1 MFLMKRGPKG
11 NEYLYLTENSR
22 DENGKRVKKTVK
34 SFGKISSI
42 PKDELEAIYAQ
53 YQQPIRERKLAQKVI
68 QENSLRELVESV
80 RVDAENK
87 TNFNKVPLLHY
98 GHLILKPIWDKLGL
112 NYKLWYLQDRHTEVK
127 AYSLSKLLF
136 YFVAHKILSPG
147 AYLRAWKD
155 QSTWLCN
162 PIEGVCLDN
171 VYEALDYF
179 DAFSEEIMTHAVKSS
194 YYTNDKGADTL
205 SADGPKMVFFDCTNC
220 YFETDSDDR
229 EQFIR
234 RFTQKMREGLAA
246 EGKSSAVI
254 ESVLASKQYTEA
266 LQLAV
271 EENEDEFL
279 RMRGPSKEGR
289 FSLPIVSVSLVIDER
304 GVPIDFTVFPGNK
317 SEYHQVLPAIER
329 LKEKYH
335 VKDCY
340 FVADRGLN
348 STINFDALL
357 KGGFGFIVAQKVTGQ
372 SKKQEQIMLSE
383 EGWNNLDFSPEEN
396 LSYLNADL
404 ASFRYKV
411 CDIVKRKHLTAEE
424 TGDRPKNIKVKCKI
438 IYIYDDKRKKRD
450 LYELE
455 QAIAKA
461 GKAVNEKKLMGN
473 PSGSGWRAL
482 VKTKKEE
489 SENEDDKEMYQ
500 AVGLKDDVIE
510 KRRKLAGYAAIV
522 YEDPKSLKD
531 SGKKGVDTR
540 AVLGSYHSLEKIEEC
555 FRVMKNSFEI
565 RPMYVKRNERTRAH
579 VLICVLSLMVLRLM
593 QIELARAGSYMTVD
607 SITSALNNARLLPLR
622 TESGTILVNCEEND
636 GIYTDDTSQDKES
649 SVAER
654 YLKVREENPD
664 STDLIMKTMGLS
676 PLGPFNSVD
685 KTKLALKIAQ
695 SNNSI
700 LGDAID
706 AITKRIAAA

>member
-11 NEYLYLTENSR
+11 KEYLYLVEYGHDKT
-22 DENGKRVKKTVK
+22 GKRIKTTVK

-42 PKDELEAIYAQ
+42 PKEELNAIYAQ
-53 YQQPIRERKLAQKVI
+53 YQQPVQERKLAQKIVH
-68 QENSLRELVESV
+68 EKSLRELVESV
-80 RVDAENK
+80 TVDSENK

-112 NYKLWYLQDRHTEVK
+112 NYKLRYLQDKHTKVE

-194 YYTNDKGADTL
+194 YYTNNKGADTL
-205 SADGPKMVFFDCTNC
+205 SADGPNMVFFDCTNC

-348 STINFDALL
+348 STLNFDALL

-372 SKKQEQIMLSE
+372 SKKQEKIMLSE
-383 EGWNNLDFSPEEN
+383 EGWKKLTFSSEEN

-411 CDIVKRKHLTAEE
+411 CDIVKTKHLTAEE
-424 TGDRPKNIKVKCKI
+424 TGDRPKTVKVNCKI

-489 SENEDDKEMYQ
+489 AENEDDKEMYQ

-531 SGKKGVDTR
+531 SDKKLDTR

-565 RPMYVKRNERTRAH
+565 RQMYVKRNERTRAH

-593 QIELARAGSYMTVD
+593 QIELARAGSYMTVG

-622 TESGTILVNCEEND
+622 TESGTILVNCEENEV
-636 GIYTDDTSQDKES
+636 IYTDDPLEDKELS
-649 SVAER
+649 ATER

>member
-11 NEYLYLTENSR
+11 KEYLYLVEYGHDKT
-22 DENGKRVKKTVK
+22 GKRIKTTVK

-42 PKDELEAIYAQ
+42 PKEELNAIYAQ
-53 YQQPIRERKLAQKVI
+53 YQQPVQERKLAQKIVH
-68 QENSLRELVESV
+68 EKSLRELVESV
-80 RVDAENK
+80 TVDSENK

-112 NYKLWYLQDRHTEVK
+112 NYKLRYLQDKHTKVE

-136 YFVAHKILSPG
+136 YFVARKILSPG

-194 YYTNDKGADTL
+194 YYTNNKGADTL

-348 STINFDALL
+348 STLNFDALL

-372 SKKQEQIMLSE
+372 SKKQEKIMLSE
-383 EGWNNLDFSPEEN
+383 EGWNKLTFSPEEN

-411 CDIVKRKHLTAEE
+411 CDIVKTKHLTAEE
-424 TGDRPKNIKVKCKI
+424 TGDKPKTVKVNCKI

-489 SENEDDKEMYQ
+489 AENEDDKEMYQ

-510 KRRKLAGYAAIV
+510 KRRQLAGYAAIV

-531 SGKKGVDTR
+531 SDKKLDTR

-636 GIYTDDTSQDKES
+636 GIYTDDPSQDKES
-649 SVAER
+649 SAVER

-664 STDLIMKTMGLS
+664 NTDLIMKTMGLS

>member
-11 NEYLYLTENSR
+11 KEYLYLVEYGHDKT
-22 DENGKRVKKTVK
+22 GKRIKTTVK

-42 PKDELEAIYAQ
+42 PKEELNAIYAQ
-53 YQQPIRERKLAQKVI
+53 YQQPVQERKLAQKIVH
-68 QENSLRELVESV
+68 EKSLRELVESV
-80 RVDAENK
+80 TVDSENK

-112 NYKLWYLQDRHTEVK
+112 NYKLRYLQNKHTKVE

-194 YYTNDKGADTL
+194 YYTNNKGADTL

-348 STINFDALL
+348 STLNFDALL

-372 SKKQEQIMLSE
+372 SKKQEKIMLSE
-383 EGWNNLDFSPEEN
+383 EGWNKLTFSPEEN

-411 CDIVKRKHLTAEE
+411 CDIVKTKHLTAEE
-424 TGDRPKNIKVKCKI
+424 TGDKPKTVKVNCKI

-489 SENEDDKEMYQ
+489 AENEDDKEMYQ

-510 KRRKLAGYAAIV
+510 KRRQLAGYAAIV

-531 SGKKGVDTR
+531 SDKKLDTR

-555 FRVMKNSFEI
+555 FRVMKGSFNL

-636 GIYTDDTSQDKES
+636 GIYTDDPSQDKES
-649 SVAER
+649 SAVER

-664 STDLIMKTMGLS
+664 NTDLIMKTMGLS

>member
-11 NEYLYLTENSR
+11 KEYLYLVEYGHDKT
-22 DENGKRVKKTVK
+22 GKRIKTTVK

-42 PKDELEAIYAQ
+42 PKEELNAIYAQ
-53 YQQPIRERKLAQKVI
+53 YQQPVQERKLAQKIVH
-68 QENSLRELVESV
+68 EKSLRELVESV
-80 RVDAENK
+80 TVDSENK

-112 NYKLWYLQDRHTEVK
+112 NYKLRYLQNKHTKVE

-136 YFVAHKILSPG
+136 YFVARKILSPG

-194 YYTNDKGADTL
+194 YYTNNKGADTL

-348 STINFDALL
+348 STLNFDALL

-372 SKKQEQIMLSE
+372 SKKQEKIMLSE
-383 EGWNNLDFSPEEN
+383 EGWNKLTFSPEEN

-411 CDIVKRKHLTAEE
+411 CDIVKTKHLTAEE
-424 TGDRPKNIKVKCKI
+424 TGDKPKTVKVNCKI

-489 SENEDDKEMYQ
+489 AENEDDKEMYQ

-510 KRRKLAGYAAIV
+510 KRRQLAGYAAIV

-531 SGKKGVDTR
+531 SDKKLDTR

-636 GIYTDDTSQDKES
+636 GIYTDDPSQDKES
-649 SVAER
+649 SAVER

-664 STDLIMKTMGLS
+664 NTDLIMKTMGLS

-685 KTKLALKIAQ
+685 KTKLSLKIAQ

-706 AITKRIAAA
+706 AITKRISAA

>member
-11 NEYLYLTENSR
+11 KEYLYLVEYGHDKT
-22 DENGKRVKKTVK
+22 GKRIKTTVK

-42 PKDELEAIYAQ
+42 PKEELNAIYAQ
-53 YQQPIRERKLAQKVI
+53 YQQPVQERKLAQKIVH
-68 QENSLRELVESV
+68 EKSLRELVESV
-80 RVDAENK
+80 TVDSENK

-112 NYKLWYLQDRHTEVK
+112 NYKLRYLQDKHTKVE

-194 YYTNDKGADTL
+194 YYTNNKGADTL

-348 STINFDALL
+348 STLNFDALL

-372 SKKQEQIMLSE
+372 SKKQEKIMLSE
-383 EGWNNLDFSPEEN
+383 EGWKKLTFSSEEN

-411 CDIVKRKHLTAEE
+411 CDIVKTKHLTAEE
-424 TGDRPKNIKVKCKI
+424 TGDRPKTVKVNCKI

-489 SENEDDKEMYQ
+489 AENEDDKEMYQ

-531 SGKKGVDTR
+531 SDKKGFDTR

-593 QIELARAGSYMTVD
+593 QIELARAGSYMTVG

-622 TESGTILVNCEEND
+622 TESGTILVNCEENE
-636 GIYTDDTSQDKES
+636 GIYTDDPLEDKELS
-649 SVAER
+649 ATER

>member
-11 NEYLYLTENSR
+11 KEYLYLVEYGHDNT
-22 DENGKRVKKTVK
+22 GKRIKTTVK

-42 PKDELEAIYAQ
+42 PKEELNAIYAQ
-53 YQQPIRERKLAQKVI
+53 YQQPVQERKLAQKIVH
-68 QENSLRELVESV
+68 EKSLRELVESV
-80 RVDAENK
+80 TVDSENK

-112 NYKLWYLQDRHTEVK
+112 NYKLRYLQNKHTKVE

-136 YFVAHKILSPG
+136 YFVARKILSPG

-194 YYTNDKGADTL
+194 YYTNNKGADTL

-348 STINFDALL
+348 STLNFDALL

-372 SKKQEQIMLSE
+372 SKKQEKIMLSE
-383 EGWNNLDFSPEEN
+383 EGWNKLTFSPEEN

-411 CDIVKRKHLTAEE
+411 CDIVKTKHLTAEE
-424 TGDRPKNIKVKCKI
+424 TGDKPKTVKVNCKI

-489 SENEDDKEMYQ
+489 AENEDDKEMYQ

-531 SGKKGVDTR
+531 SDKKLDTR

-622 TESGTILVNCEEND
+622 TESGTILVNCEENE
-636 GIYTDDTSQDKES
+636 GIYTDDPSEDKELS
-649 SVAER
+649 ATER

>member
-11 NEYLYLTENSR
+11 KEYLYLVEYGHDKT
-22 DENGKRVKKTVK
+22 GKRIKTTVK

-42 PKDELEAIYAQ
+42 PKEELNAIYAQ
-53 YQQPIRERKLAQKVI
+53 YQQPVQERKLAQKIVH
-68 QENSLRELVESV
+68 EKSLRELVESV
-80 RVDAENK
+80 TVDSENK

-112 NYKLWYLQDRHTEVK
+112 NYKLRYLQDKHTKVE

-194 YYTNDKGADTL
+194 YYTNNKGADTL
-205 SADGPKMVFFDCTNC
+205 SADGPNMVFFDCTNC

-348 STINFDALL
+348 STLNFDALL

-372 SKKQEQIMLSE
+372 SKKQEKIMLSE
-383 EGWNNLDFSPEEN
+383 EGWKKLTFSSEEN

-411 CDIVKRKHLTAEE
+411 CDIVKTKHLTAEE
-424 TGDRPKNIKVKCKI
+424 TGDRPKTVKVNCKI

-489 SENEDDKEMYQ
+489 AENEDDKEMYQ

-531 SGKKGVDTR
+531 SDKKLDTR

-565 RPMYVKRNERTRAH
+565 RQMYVKRNERTRAH

-607 SITSALNNARLLPLR
+607 SITRALHNARLLPLR

-636 GIYTDDTSQDKES
+636 GIYTDDPSQDKES
-649 SVAER
+649 GAVER
-654 YLKVREENPD
+654 YLRVREQNPD
-664 STDLIMKTMGLS
+664 STDLIMKTLGLS

-685 KTKLALKIAQ
+685 KTKLSLKIAQ

-706 AITKRIAAA
+706 AITERIAAA

>member
-11 NEYLYLTENSR
+11 KEYLYLVEYGHDKT
-22 DENGKRVKKTVK
+22 GKRIKTTVK

-42 PKDELEAIYAQ
+42 PKEELNAIYAQ
-53 YQQPIRERKLAQKVI
+53 YQQPVQERKLAQKIVH
-68 QENSLRELVESV
+68 EKSLRELVESV
-80 RVDAENK
+80 TVDSENK

-112 NYKLWYLQDRHTEVK
+112 NYKLRYLQDKHTKVE

-194 YYTNDKGADTL
+194 YYTNNKGADTL
-205 SADGPKMVFFDCTNC
+205 SADGPNMVFFDCTNC

-348 STINFDALL
+348 STLNFDALL

-372 SKKQEQIMLSE
+372 SKKQEKIMLSE
-383 EGWNNLDFSPEEN
+383 EGWNKLTFSPEEN

-411 CDIVKRKHLTAEE
+411 CDIVKTKHLTAEE
-424 TGDRPKNIKVKCKI
+424 TGDKPKTVKVNCKI

-489 SENEDDKEMYQ
+489 AENEYDKEMYQ

-510 KRRKLAGYAAIV
+510 KRRQLAGYAAIV

-531 SGKKGVDTR
+531 SDKKLDTR

-622 TESGTILVNCEEND
+622 TESGTILVNSEENE
-636 GIYTDDTSQDKES
+636 GIYTDDPSEDKELS
-649 SVAER
+649 ATER

>member
-11 NEYLYLTENSR
+11 KEYLYLVEYGHDNT
-22 DENGKRVKKTVK
+22 GKRIKTTVK

-42 PKDELEAIYAQ
+42 PKEELNAIYAQ
-53 YQQPIRERKLAQKVI
+53 YQQPVQERKLAQKIVH
-68 QENSLRELVESV
+68 EKSLRELVESV
-80 RVDAENK
+80 TVDSENK

-112 NYKLWYLQDRHTEVK
+112 NYKLRYLQDKHTKVE

-194 YYTNDKGADTL
+194 YYTNNKGADTL

-348 STINFDALL
+348 STLNFDALL

-372 SKKQEQIMLSE
+372 SKKQEKIMLSE
-383 EGWNNLDFSPEEN
+383 EGWNKLTFSPEEN

-411 CDIVKRKHLTAEE
+411 CDIVKTKHLTAEE
-424 TGDRPKNIKVKCKI
+424 TGDKPKTVKVNCKI

-489 SENEDDKEMYQ
+489 AENEDDKEMYQ

-510 KRRKLAGYAAIV
+510 KRRQLAGYAAIV

-531 SGKKGVDTR
+531 SDKKLDTR

-622 TESGTILVNCEEND
+622 TESGTILVNCEENE
-636 GIYTDDTSQDKES
+636 GIYTDDPLEDKELS
-649 SVAER
+649 ATER

>member
-11 NEYLYLTENSR
+11 KEYLYLVEYGHDNT
-22 DENGKRVKKTVK
+22 GKRIKTTVK

-42 PKDELEAIYAQ
+42 PKEELNAIYAQ
-53 YQQPIRERKLAQKVI
+53 YQQPVQERKLAQKIVH
-68 QENSLRELVESV
+68 EKSLRELVESV
-80 RVDAENK
+80 TVDSENK

-112 NYKLWYLQDRHTEVK
+112 NYKLRYLQNKHTKVE

-194 YYTNDKGADTL
+194 YYTNNKGADTL

-348 STINFDALL
+348 STLNFDALL

-372 SKKQEQIMLSE
+372 SKKQEKIMLSE
-383 EGWNNLDFSPEEN
+383 EGWNKLTFSPEEN

-411 CDIVKRKHLTAEE
+411 CDIVKTKHLTAEE
-424 TGDRPKNIKVKCKI
+424 TGDKPKTVKVNCKI

-489 SENEDDKEMYQ
+489 AENEDDKEMYQ

-510 KRRKLAGYAAIV
+510 KRRQLAGYAAIV

-531 SGKKGVDTR
+531 SDKKLDTR

-636 GIYTDDTSQDKES
+636 GIYTDDPSQDKES
-649 SVAER
+649 SAVER

-664 STDLIMKTMGLS
+664 NTDLIMKTMGLS

-685 KTKLALKIAQ
+685 KTKLSLKIAQ

>member
-383 EGWNNLDFSPEEN
+383 EGWENLKFSPEEN

-489 SENEDDKEMYQ
+489 AENEDDKEMYQ

>member
-11 NEYLYLTENSR
+11 KEYLYLVEYGHDKT
-22 DENGKRVKKTVK
+22 GKRIKTTVK

-42 PKDELEAIYAQ
+42 PKEELNAIYAQ
-53 YQQPIRERKLAQKVI
+53 YQQPVQERKLAQKIVH
-68 QENSLRELVESV
+68 EKSLRELVESV
-80 RVDAENK
+80 TVDSENK

-112 NYKLWYLQDRHTEVK
+112 NYKLRYLQDKHTKVE

-194 YYTNDKGADTL
+194 YYTNNKGADTL

-348 STINFDALL
+348 STLNFDALL

-372 SKKQEQIMLSE
+372 SKKQEKIMLSE
-383 EGWNNLDFSPEEN
+383 EGWKKLTFSSEEN

-411 CDIVKRKHLTAEE
+411 CDIVKTKHLTAEE
-424 TGDRPKNIKVKCKI
+424 TGDRPKTVKVNCKI

-489 SENEDDKEMYQ
+489 AENEDDKEMNQ

-531 SGKKGVDTR
+531 SDKKLDTR

-565 RPMYVKRNERTRAH
+565 RQMYVKRNERTRAH

-593 QIELARAGSYMTVD
+593 QIELARAGSYMTVG

-622 TESGTILVNCEEND
+622 TESGTILVNCEENE
-636 GIYTDDTSQDKES
+636 GIYTDDPSEDKELS
-649 SVAER
+649 ATER

>member
-11 NEYLYLTENSR
+11 KEYLYLVEYGHDKT
-22 DENGKRVKKTVK
+22 GKRIKTTVK

-42 PKDELEAIYAQ
+42 PKEELNAIYAQ
-53 YQQPIRERKLAQKVI
+53 YQQPVQERKLAQKIVH
-68 QENSLRELVESV
+68 EKSLRELVESV
-80 RVDAENK
+80 TVDSENK

-112 NYKLWYLQDRHTEVK
+112 NYKLRYLQDKHTKVE

-194 YYTNDKGADTL
+194 YYTNNKGADTL

-348 STINFDALL
+348 STLNFDALL

-372 SKKQEQIMLSE
+372 SKKQEKIMLSE
-383 EGWNNLDFSPEEN
+383 EGWKKLTFSSEEN

-411 CDIVKRKHLTAEE
+411 CDIVKTKHLTAEE
-424 TGDRPKNIKVKCKI
+424 TGDRPKTVKVNCKI

-489 SENEDDKEMYQ
+489 AENEDDKEMYQ

-531 SGKKGVDTR
+531 SDKKLDTR

-565 RPMYVKRNERTRAH
+565 RQMYVKRNERTRAH

-593 QIELARAGSYMTVD
+593 QIELTRAGSYMTVG

-622 TESGTILVNCEEND
+622 TESGTILVNCEENE
-636 GIYTDDTSQDKES
+636 GIYTDDPLEDKELS
-649 SVAER
+649 ATER

>member
-11 NEYLYLTENSR
+11 KEYLYLVEYGHDKT
-22 DENGKRVKKTVK
+22 GKRIKTTVK

-42 PKDELEAIYAQ
+42 PKEELNAIYAQ
-53 YQQPIRERKLAQKVI
+53 YQQPVQERKLAQKIVH
-68 QENSLRELVESV
+68 EKSLRELVESV
-80 RVDAENK
+80 TVDSENK

-112 NYKLWYLQDRHTEVK
+112 NYKLRYLQNKHTKVE

-136 YFVAHKILSPG
+136 YFVARKILSPG

-194 YYTNDKGADTL
+194 YYTNNKGADTL

-348 STINFDALL
+348 STLNFDALL

-372 SKKQEQIMLSE
+372 SKKQEKIMLSE
-383 EGWNNLDFSPEEN
+383 EGWNKLTFSPEEN

-411 CDIVKRKHLTAEE
+411 CDIVKTKHLTAEE
-424 TGDRPKNIKVKCKI
+424 TGDKPKTVKVNCKI

-489 SENEDDKEMYQ
+489 AENEDDKEMYQ

-531 SGKKGVDTR
+531 SDKKLDTR

-622 TESGTILVNCEEND
+622 TESGTILVNCEENE
-636 GIYTDDTSQDKES
+636 GIYTDDPLEDKELS
-649 SVAER
+649 ATER

>member
-11 NEYLYLTENSR
+11 KEYLYLVEYGHDKT
-22 DENGKRVKKTVK
+22 GKRIKTTVK

-42 PKDELEAIYAQ
+42 PKEELNAIYAQ
-53 YQQPIRERKLAQKVI
+53 YQQPVQERKLAQKIVH
-68 QENSLRELVESV
+68 EKSLRELVESV
-80 RVDAENK
+80 TVDSENK

-112 NYKLWYLQDRHTEVK
+112 NYKLRYLQDKHTKVE

-136 YFVAHKILSPG
+136 YFVAHKILAPG

-194 YYTNDKGADTL
+194 YYTNNKGADTL

-348 STINFDALL
+348 STLNFDALL

-372 SKKQEQIMLSE
+372 SKKQEKIMLSE
-383 EGWNNLDFSPEEN
+383 EGWKKLTFSSEEN

-411 CDIVKRKHLTAEE
+411 CDIVKTKHLTAEE
-424 TGDRPKNIKVKCKI
+424 TGDKPKTVKVNCKI

-489 SENEDDKEMYQ
+489 AENEDDKEMYQ

-531 SGKKGVDTR
+531 SDKKLDTR

-565 RPMYVKRNERTRAH
+565 RQMYVKRNERTRAH

-593 QIELARAGSYMTVD
+593 QIELARAGSYMTVG

-622 TESGTILVNCEEND
+622 TESGTILVNCEENE
-636 GIYTDDTSQDKES
+636 GIYTDDPLEDKELS
-649 SVAER
+649 ATER

>member
-11 NEYLYLTENSR
+11 KEYLYLVEYGHDKT
-22 DENGKRVKKTVK
+22 GKRIKTTVK

-42 PKDELEAIYAQ
+42 PKEELNAIYAQ
-53 YQQPIRERKLAQKVI
+53 YQQPVQERKLAQKIVH
-68 QENSLRELVESV
+68 EKSLRELVESV
-80 RVDAENK
+80 TVDSENK

-112 NYKLWYLQDRHTEVK
+112 NYKLRYLQDKHTKVE

-194 YYTNDKGADTL
+194 YYTNNKGADTL
-205 SADGPKMVFFDCTNC
+205 TADGPKMVFFDCTNC

-317 SEYHQVLPAIER
+317 SEYHQDLPAIER

-348 STINFDALL
+348 STLNFDALL
-357 KGGFGFIVAQKVTGQ
+357 KGGFGFIVAQKVTVQ
-372 SKKQEQIMLSE
+372 SKKQEKIMLSE
-383 EGWNNLDFSPEEN
+383 EGWKKLTFSSEEN

-411 CDIVKRKHLTAEE
+411 CDIVKTKHLTAEE
-424 TGDRPKNIKVKCKI
+424 TGDRPKTVKVNCKI

-489 SENEDDKEMYQ
+489 AENEDDKEMYQ

-510 KRRKLAGYAAIV
+510 KRRKFAGYAAIV

-531 SGKKGVDTR
+531 SDKKLDTR

-565 RPMYVKRNERTRAH
+565 RQMYVKRNERTRAH

-593 QIELARAGSYMTVD
+593 QIELARAGSYMTVG

-622 TESGTILVNCEEND
+622 TESGTILVNCEENE
-636 GIYTDDTSQDKES
+636 GIYTDDPLEDKELS
-649 SVAER
+649 ATER

>member
-1 MFLMKRGPKG
+1 MKRGPKG
-11 NEYLYLTENSR
+11 KEYLYLVEYGHDKT
-22 DENGKRVKKTVK
+22 GKRIKTTVK

-42 PKDELEAIYAQ
+42 PKEELNAIYAQ
-53 YQQPIRERKLAQKVI
+53 YQQPVQERKLAQKIVH
-68 QENSLRELVESV
+68 EKSLRELVESV
-80 RVDAENK
+80 TVDSENK

-112 NYKLWYLQDRHTEVK
+112 NYKLRYLQDKHTKVE

-194 YYTNDKGADTL
+194 YYTNNKGADTL

-348 STINFDALL
+348 STLNFDALL

-372 SKKQEQIMLSE
+372 SKKQEKIMLSE
-383 EGWNNLDFSPEEN
+383 EGWNKLTFSPEEN

-411 CDIVKRKHLTAEE
+411 CDIVKTKHLTAEE
-424 TGDRPKNIKVKCKI
+424 TGDKPKTVKVNCKI

-489 SENEDDKEMYQ
+489 AENEDDKEMYQ

-510 KRRKLAGYAAIV
+510 KRRQLAGYAAIV

-531 SGKKGVDTR
+531 SDKKLDTR

-593 QIELARAGSYMTVD
+593 QIELARAGSYMTVG
-607 SITSALNNARLLPLR
+607 SITRALHNARLLPLR
-622 TESGTILVNCEEND
+622 TERGTILVNCEEND
-636 GIYTDDTSQDKES
+636 GIYTDDPSQDKES
-649 SVAER
+649 GAVER
-654 YLKVREENPD
+654 YLRVREQNPD
-664 STDLIMKTMGLS
+664 STDLIMKTLGLS

-685 KTKLALKIAQ
+685 KTKLSLKIAQ

-706 AITKRIAAA
+706 AITERIAAA

>member
-11 NEYLYLTENSR
+11 KEYLYLVEYGHDKT
-22 DENGKRVKKTVK
+22 GKRIKTTVK

-42 PKDELEAIYAQ
+42 PKEELNAIYAQ
-53 YQQPIRERKLAQKVI
+53 YQQPVQERKLAQKIVH
-68 QENSLRELVESV
+68 EKSLRELVESV
-80 RVDAENK
+80 TVDSENK

-112 NYKLWYLQDRHTEVK
+112 NYKLRYLQNKHTKVE

-194 YYTNDKGADTL
+194 YYTNNKGADTL

-348 STINFDALL
+348 STLNFDALL

-372 SKKQEQIMLSE
+372 SKKQEKIMLSE
-383 EGWNNLDFSPEEN
+383 EGWKKLTFSSEEN

-411 CDIVKRKHLTAEE
+411 CDIVKTKHLTAEE
-424 TGDRPKNIKVKCKI
+424 TGDRPKTVKVNCKI

-489 SENEDDKEMYQ
+489 AENEDDKEMYQ

-510 KRRKLAGYAAIV
+510 KRRQLAGYAAIV

-531 SGKKGVDTR
+531 SDKKLDTR

-565 RPMYVKRNERTRAH
+565 RQMYVKRNERTRAH

-622 TESGTILVNCEEND
+622 TESGTILVNCEENE
-636 GIYTDDTSQDKES
+636 GIYTDDPSQDKES
-649 SVAER
+649 SAVER

-664 STDLIMKTMGLS
+664 NTDLIMKTMGLS

>member
-11 NEYLYLTENSR
+11 KEYLYLVEYGHDKT
-22 DENGKRVKKTVK
+22 GKRIKTTVK

-42 PKDELEAIYAQ
+42 PKEELNAIYAQ
-53 YQQPIRERKLAQKVI
+53 YQQPVQERKLAQKIVH
-68 QENSLRELVESV
+68 EKSLRELVESV
-80 RVDAENK
+80 TVDSENK
-87 TNFNKVPLLHY
+87 SNFNKVPLLHY

-112 NYKLWYLQDRHTEVK
+112 NYKLRYLQNKHTKVE

-136 YFVAHKILSPG
+136 YFVARKILSPG

-194 YYTNDKGADTL
+194 YYTNDKGAATL

-220 YFETDSDDR
+220 YFETDTDDR

-304 GVPIDFTVFPGNK
+304 GVPIDFTVFSGNK

-335 VKDCY
+335 VKDCC

-372 SKKQEQIMLSE
+372 SKKQEKIMLSE
-383 EGWNNLDFSPEEN
+383 EGWNKLTFSPEEN

-411 CDIVKRKHLTAEE
+411 CDIVKTKHLTAEE
-424 TGDRPKNIKVKCKI
+424 TGDKPKTVKVNCKI

-489 SENEDDKEMYQ
+489 AENEDDKEMYQ

-510 KRRKLAGYAAIV
+510 KRRQLAGYAAIV

-531 SGKKGVDTR
+531 SDKKLDTR

-636 GIYTDDTSQDKES
+636 GIYTDDPSQDKES
-649 SVAER
+649 SAVER

-664 STDLIMKTMGLS
+664 NTDLIMKTMGLS

>member
-11 NEYLYLTENSR
+11 KEYLYLVEYGHDKT
-22 DENGKRVKKTVK
+22 GKRIKTTVK

-42 PKDELEAIYAQ
+42 PKEELNAIYAQ
-53 YQQPIRERKLAQKVI
+53 YQQPVQERKLAQKIVH
-68 QENSLRELVESV
+68 EKSLRELVESV
-80 RVDAENK
+80 TVDSENK

-112 NYKLWYLQDRHTEVK
+112 NYKLRYLQDKHTKVE

-194 YYTNDKGADTL
+194 YYTNNKGADTL

-348 STINFDALL
+348 STLNFDALL

-372 SKKQEQIMLSE
+372 SKKQEKIMLSE
-383 EGWNNLDFSPEEN
+383 EGWKKLTFSSEEN

-411 CDIVKRKHLTAEE
+411 CDIVKTKHLTAEE
-424 TGDRPKNIKVKCKI
+424 TGDKPKTVKVNCKI

-489 SENEDDKEMYQ
+489 AENEDDKEMYQ

-531 SGKKGVDTR
+531 SDKKLDTR

-565 RPMYVKRNERTRAH
+565 RQMYVKRNERTRAH

-593 QIELARAGSYMTVD
+593 QIELARAGSYMTVG

-622 TESGTILVNCEEND
+622 TESGTILVNCEENE
-636 GIYTDDTSQDKES
+636 GIYTDDPLEDKELS
-649 SVAER
+649 ATER

>member
-11 NEYLYLTENSR
+11 KEYLYLVEYGHDKTS
-22 DENGKRVKKTVK
+22 KRIKTTVK

-42 PKDELEAIYAQ
+42 PKEELNAIYAQ
-53 YQQPIRERKLAQKVI
+53 YQQPVQERKLAQKIVH
-68 QENSLRELVESV
+68 EKSLRELVESV
-80 RVDAENK
+80 TVDSENK

-112 NYKLWYLQDRHTEVK
+112 NYKLRYLQDKHTKVE

-194 YYTNDKGADTL
+194 YYTNNKGADTL
-205 SADGPKMVFFDCTNC
+205 SADGPNMVFFDCTNC

-348 STINFDALL
+348 STLNFDALL

-372 SKKQEQIMLSE
+372 SKKQEKIMLSE
-383 EGWNNLDFSPEEN
+383 EGWKKLTFSSEEN

-411 CDIVKRKHLTAEE
+411 CDIVKTKHLTAEE
-424 TGDRPKNIKVKCKI
+424 TGDRPKTVKVNCKI

-455 QAIAKA
+455 QAIAEA

-489 SENEDDKEMYQ
+489 AENEDDKEMYQ

-510 KRRKLAGYAAIV
+510 KRRQLAGYAAIV

-531 SGKKGVDTR
+531 SDKKLDTR

-593 QIELARAGSYMTVD
+593 QIELARAGSYMTVG

-622 TESGTILVNCEEND
+622 TESGTILVNSEENE
-636 GIYTDDTSQDKES
+636 GIYTDDPSEDKELS
-649 SVAER
+649 ATER

>member
-11 NEYLYLTENSR
+11 KEYLYLVEYGHDKT
-22 DENGKRVKKTVK
+22 GKRIKTTVK

-42 PKDELEAIYAQ
+42 PKEELNAIYAQ
-53 YQQPIRERKLAQKVI
+53 YQQPVQERKLAQKIVH
-68 QENSLRELVESV
+68 EKSLRELVESV
-80 RVDAENK
+80 TVDSENK

-112 NYKLWYLQDRHTEVK
+112 NYKLRYLQDKHTKVE

-194 YYTNDKGADTL
+194 YYTNNKGADTL

-348 STINFDALL
+348 STLNFDALL

-372 SKKQEQIMLSE
+372 SKKQEKIMLSE
-383 EGWNNLDFSPEEN
+383 EGWNKLTFSPEEN

-411 CDIVKRKHLTAEE
+411 CDIVKTKHLTAEE
-424 TGDRPKNIKVKCKI
+424 TGDKPKTVKVNCKI

-489 SENEDDKEMYQ
+489 AENEDDKEMYQ

-510 KRRKLAGYAAIV
+510 KRRQLAGYAAIV

-531 SGKKGVDTR
+531 SDKKLDTR

-565 RPMYVKRNERTRAH
+565 RQMYVKRNERTRAH

-622 TESGTILVNCEEND
+622 TESGTILVNCEENE
-636 GIYTDDTSQDKES
+636 GIYTDDPSQDKES
-649 SVAER
+649 SAVER

-664 STDLIMKTMGLS
+664 NTDLIMKTMGLS

>member
-1 MFLMKRGPKG
+1 
-11 NEYLYLTENSR
+11 
-22 DENGKRVKKTVK
+22 
-34 SFGKISSI
+34 
-42 PKDELEAIYAQ
+42 
-53 YQQPIRERKLAQKVI
+53 
-68 QENSLRELVESV
+68 
-80 RVDAENK
+80 
-87 TNFNKVPLLHY
+87 
-98 GHLILKPIWDKLGL
+98 
-112 NYKLWYLQDRHTEVK
+112 
-127 AYSLSKLLF
+127 
-136 YFVAHKILSPG
+136 
-147 AYLRAWKD
+147 
-155 QSTWLCN
+155 
-162 PIEGVCLDN
+162 
-171 VYEALDYF
+171 
-179 DAFSEEIMTHAVKSS
+179 
-194 YYTNDKGADTL
+194 
-205 SADGPKMVFFDCTNC
+205 
-220 YFETDSDDR
+220 
-229 EQFIR
+229 
-234 RFTQKMREGLAA
+234 
-246 EGKSSAVI
+246 
-254 ESVLASKQYTEA
+254 
-266 LQLAV
+266 
-271 EENEDEFL
+271 
-279 RMRGPSKEGR
+279 MRGPSKEGR

-383 EGWNNLDFSPEEN
+383 EGWENLKFSPEEN

-404 ASFRYKV
+404 ASCRYKV

-424 TGDRPKNIKVKCKI
+424 TGDKPKNIKVKCKI

-489 SENEDDKEMYQ
+489 AENEDDKEMYQ

-531 SGKKGVDTR
+531 SDKKGFDTR

-607 SITSALNNARLLPLR
+607 SITRALHNARLLPLR
-622 TESGTILVNCEEND
+622 TERGTILVNCEENE
-636 GIYTDDTSQDKES
+636 GIYTDDPLEDKELS
-649 SVAER
+649 ATER

>member
-11 NEYLYLTENSR
+11 KEYLYLVEYVHDKT
-22 DENGKRVKKTVK
+22 GKRIKTTVK

-42 PKDELEAIYAQ
+42 PKEELNAIYAQ
-53 YQQPIRERKLAQKVI
+53 YQQPVQERKLAQKIVH
-68 QENSLRELVESV
+68 EKSLRELVESV
-80 RVDAENK
+80 TVDSENK

-112 NYKLWYLQDRHTEVK
+112 NYKLRYLQDKHTKVE

-194 YYTNDKGADTL
+194 YYTNNKGADTL

-348 STINFDALL
+348 STLNFDALL

-372 SKKQEQIMLSE
+372 SKKQEKIMQSE
-383 EGWNNLDFSPEEN
+383 EGWKKLTFSSEEN

-411 CDIVKRKHLTAEE
+411 CDIVKTKHLTAEE
-424 TGDRPKNIKVKCKI
+424 TGDRPKTVKVNCKI

-489 SENEDDKEMYQ
+489 AENEDDKEMYQ

-531 SGKKGVDTR
+531 SDKKLDTR

-565 RPMYVKRNERTRAH
+565 RQMYVKRNERTRAH

-593 QIELARAGSYMTVD
+593 QIELARAGSYMTVG

-622 TESGTILVNCEEND
+622 TESGTILVNCEENE
-636 GIYTDDTSQDKES
+636 GIYTDDPLEDKELS
-649 SVAER
+649 ATER

>member
-11 NEYLYLTENSR
+11 KEYLYLVEYGHDKT
-22 DENGKRVKKTVK
+22 GKRIKTTVK

-42 PKDELEAIYAQ
+42 PKEELNAIYAQ
-53 YQQPIRERKLAQKVI
+53 YQQPVQERKLAQKIVH
-68 QENSLRELVESV
+68 EKSLRELVESV
-80 RVDAENK
+80 TVDSENK

-112 NYKLWYLQDRHTEVK
+112 NYKLRYLQDKHTKVE

-194 YYTNDKGADTL
+194 YYTNNKGADTL

-348 STINFDALL
+348 STLNFDALL

-372 SKKQEQIMLSE
+372 SKKQEKIMLSE
-383 EGWNNLDFSPEEN
+383 EGWKKLTFSSEEN

-411 CDIVKRKHLTAEE
+411 CDIVKTKHLTAEE
-424 TGDRPKNIKVKCKI
+424 TGDRPKTVKVNCKI

-489 SENEDDKEMYQ
+489 AENEDDKEMYQ

-510 KRRKLAGYAAIV
+510 KRRQLAGYAAIV

-531 SGKKGVDTR
+531 SDKKLDTR

-565 RPMYVKRNERTRAH
+565 RQMYVKRNERTRAH

-593 QIELARAGSYMTVD
+593 QIELARAGSYMTVG

-622 TESGTILVNCEEND
+622 TESGTILVNCEENE
-636 GIYTDDTSQDKES
+636 GIYTDDPSEDKELS
-649 SVAER
+649 ATER

>member
-11 NEYLYLTENSR
+11 KEYLYLVEYGHDKT
-22 DENGKRVKKTVK
+22 GKRIKTTVK

-42 PKDELEAIYAQ
+42 PKEELNAIYAQ
-53 YQQPIRERKLAQKVI
+53 YQQPVQERKLAQKIVH
-68 QENSLRELVESV
+68 EKSLRELVESV
-80 RVDAENK
+80 TVDSENK

-112 NYKLWYLQDRHTEVK
+112 NYKLRYLQDKHTKVE

-194 YYTNDKGADTL
+194 YYTNNKGADTL

-348 STINFDALL
+348 STLNFDALL

-372 SKKQEQIMLSE
+372 SKKQEKIMLSE
-383 EGWNNLDFSPEEN
+383 EGWKKLTFSSEEN

-411 CDIVKRKHLTAEE
+411 CDIVKTKHLTAEE
-424 TGDRPKNIKVKCKI
+424 TGDRPKTVKVNCKI

-489 SENEDDKEMYQ
+489 AENEDDKEMYQ

-531 SGKKGVDTR
+531 SDKKLDTR

-593 QIELARAGSYMTVD
+593 QIELARAGSYMTVG

-622 TESGTILVNCEEND
+622 TESGTILVNCEENE
-636 GIYTDDTSQDKES
+636 GIYTDDPSEDKELS
-649 SVAER
+649 ATER

>member
-11 NEYLYLTENSR
+11 KEYLYLVEYGHDKT
-22 DENGKRVKKTVK
+22 GKRIKTTVK

-42 PKDELEAIYAQ
+42 PKEELNAIYAQ
-53 YQQPIRERKLAQKVI
+53 YQQPVQERKLAQKIVH
-68 QENSLRELVESV
+68 EKSLRELVESV
-80 RVDAENK
+80 TVDSENK

-112 NYKLWYLQDRHTEVK
+112 NYKLRYLQNKHTKVE

-194 YYTNDKGADTL
+194 YYTNNKGADTL

-266 LQLAV
+266 LLLAV

-348 STINFDALL
+348 STLNFDALL

-372 SKKQEQIMLSE
+372 SKKQEKIMLSE
-383 EGWNNLDFSPEEN
+383 EGWNKLTFSPEEN

-411 CDIVKRKHLTAEE
+411 CDIVKTKHLTAEE
-424 TGDRPKNIKVKCKI
+424 TGDKPKTVKVNCKI

-489 SENEDDKEMYQ
+489 AENEDDKEMYQ

-510 KRRKLAGYAAIV
+510 KRRQLAGYAAIV

-531 SGKKGVDTR
+531 SDKKLDTR

-636 GIYTDDTSQDKES
+636 GIYTDDPSQDKES
-649 SVAER
+649 SAVER

-664 STDLIMKTMGLS
+664 NTDLIMKTMGLS

>member
-11 NEYLYLTENSR
+11 KEYLYLVEYGHDKT
-22 DENGKRVKKTVK
+22 GKRIKTTVK

-42 PKDELEAIYAQ
+42 PKEELNAIYAQ
-53 YQQPIRERKLAQKVI
+53 YQQPVQERKLAQKIVH
-68 QENSLRELVESV
+68 EKSLRELVESV
-80 RVDAENK
+80 TVDSENK

-112 NYKLWYLQDRHTEVK
+112 NYKLRYLQNKHTKVE

-194 YYTNDKGADTL
+194 YYTNNKGADTL

-348 STINFDALL
+348 STLNFDALL

-372 SKKQEQIMLSE
+372 SKKQEKIMLSE
-383 EGWNNLDFSPEEN
+383 EGWNKLTFSPEEN

-411 CDIVKRKHLTAEE
+411 CDIVKTKHLTAEE
-424 TGDRPKNIKVKCKI
+424 TGDKPKTVKVNCKI

-489 SENEDDKEMYQ
+489 AENEDDKEMYQ

-510 KRRKLAGYAAIV
+510 KRRQLAGYAAIV

-531 SGKKGVDTR
+531 SGKKGFDTR

-636 GIYTDDTSQDKES
+636 GIYTDDPSQDKES
-649 SVAER
+649 SAVER

-664 STDLIMKTMGLS
+664 NTDLIMKTMGLS

>member
-461 GKAVNEKKLMGN
+461 GKAVSEKKLMGN

>member
-11 NEYLYLTENSR
+11 KEYLYLVEYGHDKT
-22 DENGKRVKKTVK
+22 GKRIKTTVK

-42 PKDELEAIYAQ
+42 PKEELNAIYAQ
-53 YQQPIRERKLAQKVI
+53 YQQPVQERKLAQKIVH
-68 QENSLRELVESV
+68 EKSLRELVESV
-80 RVDAENK
+80 TVDSENK

-112 NYKLWYLQDRHTEVK
+112 NYKLRYLQNKHTKVE

-194 YYTNDKGADTL
+194 YYTNNKGADTL

-266 LQLAV
+266 LLLAV

-348 STINFDALL
+348 STLNFDALL

-372 SKKQEQIMLSE
+372 SKKQEKIMLSE
-383 EGWNNLDFSPEEN
+383 EGWNKLTFSPEEN

-411 CDIVKRKHLTAEE
+411 CDIVKTKHLTAEE
-424 TGDRPKNIKVKCKI
+424 TGDKPKTVKVNCKI

-489 SENEDDKEMYQ
+489 AENEDDKEMYQ

-531 SGKKGVDTR
+531 SDKKGFDTR

-622 TESGTILVNCEEND
+622 TESGTILVNCEENE
-636 GIYTDDTSQDKES
+636 GIYTDDPLEDKELS
-649 SVAER
+649 ATER

-685 KTKLALKIAQ
+685 KTKLSLKIAQ

-706 AITKRIAAA
+706 AITKRISAA

>member
-11 NEYLYLTENSR
+11 KEYLYLVEYGHDKT
-22 DENGKRVKKTVK
+22 GKRIKTTVK

-42 PKDELEAIYAQ
+42 PKEELNAIYAQ
-53 YQQPIRERKLAQKVI
+53 YQQPVQERKLAQKIVH
-68 QENSLRELVESV
+68 EKSLRELVESV
-80 RVDAENK
+80 TVDSENK

-112 NYKLWYLQDRHTEVK
+112 NYKLRYLQDKHTKVE

-194 YYTNDKGADTL
+194 YYTNNKGADTL

-348 STINFDALL
+348 STLNFDALL

-372 SKKQEQIMLSE
+372 SKKQEKIMLSE
-383 EGWNNLDFSPEEN
+383 KGWNKLTFSPEEN

-411 CDIVKRKHLTAEE
+411 CDIVKTKHLTAEE
-424 TGDRPKNIKVKCKI
+424 TGDKPKTVKVNCKI

-489 SENEDDKEMYQ
+489 AENEDDKEMYQ

-531 SGKKGVDTR
+531 SDKKLDTR

-636 GIYTDDTSQDKES
+636 GIYTDDPSQDKES
-649 SVAER
+649 SAVER

-664 STDLIMKTMGLS
+664 NTDLIMKTMGLS